1 MSHSTRI
8 RGHFGDESMQVIDGT
23 GRLLLRHLPCS
34 RTAATKY
41 DDVQCCACVGCFG
54 SVSWRVYMISKL
66 NK

>member
-1 MSHSTRI
+1 
-8 RGHFGDESMQVIDGT
+8 MQVIDGT

-54 SVSWRVYMISKL
+54 SV
-66 NK
+66 